1 MSNTIDLHKLPHLM
15 SAAWNRGDMD
25 TFYSHI
31 AEEVEVEEVEDVGG
45 DPSRLAGVRGIL
57 DRIRT
62 AFPELRASPRR
73 IPSRRR
79 SSFRSAGVG
88 AGGAASIPRMAWAP
102 RSDTG
107 RAAPLGGTSAPT
119 AIADSSVGPSSR

>member
-1 MSNTIDLHKLPHLM
+1 MSNPIDLHKLPHLM

-31 AEEVEVEEVEDVGG
+31 AEEVEDVGG